1 MSSLAPTA
9 AHAVKVQGLQAGT
22 LRAGA
27 RTRQAHWVRGL
38 DASSAPVEAAEDA
51 EQLGWPR
58 EVTDLHHPASWV
70 ASHQRA
76 GPDMRS
82 GSVQSNLD
90 VCSVQSEILPCARK
104 WRRTRP
110 GPCQTT
116 PGWICARRGHSVARE
131 STQHSSNHPRG
142 AAGRRPTISK

>member
-70 ASHQRA
+70 ASHQGAR
-76 GPDMRS
+76 PVMRS
-82 GSVQSNLD
+82 GSVQSDLD
-90 VCSVQSEILPCARK
+90 VCSVQSEIMPCACA
-104 WRRTRP
+104 WRRTQL
-110 GPCQTT
+110 GSCHNT
-116 PGWICARRGHSVARE
+116 
-131 STQHSSNHPRG
+131 
-142 AAGRRPTISK
+142 